1 MVVVVFVVLV
11 IVDVSRPCCCGGSFG
26 DGCFLIIVLYAHISS
41 DIIVK
46 SLSQFIIVVTVCL

>member
-41 DIIVK
+41 DIVK